1 VQTSGR
7 RIDREALHYY
17 GCLVRV
23 RCAVTAA
30 LSIVSGGPLGRGAYR
45 QAHRRLLRDVLLQ
58 IVGITGVS
66 VETPE
71 LPRLSTVSSSGCFD
85 DALESVAKLVS
96 STRGHSKLHALWL
109 QATVRFLCNN
119 HHFGRE
125 IEVANDLE
133 AANVLAIT
141 GAGTQRASFA
151 ALAAAGG
158 AASDPTI
165 LSVLTRRAVRN
176 DWLWT
181 GNDSILAR
189 QHDSKK

>member
-1 VQTSGR
+1 
-7 RIDREALHYY
+7 
-17 GCLVRV
+17 
-23 RCAVTAA
+23 
-30 LSIVSGGPLGRGAYR
+30 
-45 QAHRRLLRDVLLQ
+45 VLLQ

-85 DALESVAKLVS
+85 DALESVATLVS
-96 STRGHSKLHALWL
+96 STRGHTKLHALWL
-109 QATVRFLCNN
+109 QTTVRFLCNS

-125 IEVANDLE
+125 IEVANELE

-141 GAGTQRASFA
+141 GASTQRASFA
-151 ALAAAGG
+151 ALAVAGG

-181 GNDSILAR
+181 GNESILAR